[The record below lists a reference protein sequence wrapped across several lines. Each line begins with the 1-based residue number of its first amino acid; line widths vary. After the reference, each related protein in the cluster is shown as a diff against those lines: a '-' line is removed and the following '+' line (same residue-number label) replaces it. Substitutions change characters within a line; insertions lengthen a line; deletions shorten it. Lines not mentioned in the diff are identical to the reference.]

1 MSKIAIISQP
11 DQGVLIDVGGCANL
25 QEALGHLSSTLQVSS
40 QFWKGVSVALH
51 LGSLELTN
59 VQVAQILAL
68 AKGVGIVPESVFAE
82 SSKTRSALKEHNVK
96 IGKGKPMTLPKLP
109 VTIGPEQVL
118 EKEDVAG
125 GAKPNAISDSASIDL
140 VYETDVIEPVTGAV
154 AGSANASSG
163 TSVNAEAIRASESG
177 NCDIDGRSADES
189 DNESDNESDDD
200 CDDDCADAAKAKA
213 KKVSTDKPMVP
224 APPAV
229 LYLRQTLRSGQV
241 VSHSGHLVVVGDVN
255 PGAEILAE
263 GDITV
268 WGSLRGVAHAGIG
281 GNVNS
286 EIRALNLQPVQIRIA
301 NAIARSPDRPRVH
314 FTSSTGP
321 EVAKIVEGKI
331 RVSRHTSE

>member
-51 LGSLELTN
+51 LGSLELTS

-82 SSKTRSALKEHNVK
+82 SSKTRAALKEHNIK

-109 VTIGPEQVL
+109 VTIGPEHVL
-118 EKEDVAG
+118 EKEDGTADKK
-125 GAKPNAISDSASIDL
+125 APAASEAATDL
-140 VYETDVIEPVTGAV
+140 VYETDVIEP
-154 AGSANASSG
+154 
-163 TSVNAEAIRASESG
+163 TSK
-177 NCDIDGRSADES
+177 
-189 DNESDNESDDD
+189 
-200 CDDDCADAAKAKA
+200 ADAAAVDVDADGDADEEDDEDSSEANAKA
-213 KKVSTDKPMVP
+213 KSAAP
-224 APPAV
+224 APILPAV

-268 WGSLRGVAHAGIG
+268 WGSLRGIAHAGIG
-281 GNVNS
+281 GNVHS

-321 EVAKIVEGKI
+321 EVAKIVDGKI
-331 RVSRHTSE
+331 RVSRHTSDT

>member
-25 QEALGHLSSTLQVSS
+25 QEALGHLGSTLQVSS

-51 LGSLELTN
+51 LGSLELTP

-82 SSKTRSALKEHNVK
+82 SSNTRSALKEHGIK

-109 VTIGPEQVL
+109 VTIGPEHVL
-118 EKEDVAG
+118 EKDEDDKQSKAQ
-125 GAKPNAISDSASIDL
+125 AKSQDPLNSTASTDL
-140 VYETDVIEPVTGAV
+140 VYETDLIEPATKE
-154 AGSANASSG
+154 GSLKDDSS
-163 TSVNAEAIRASESG
+163 
-177 NCDIDGRSADES
+177 DE
-189 DNESDNESDDD
+189 DSDDD
-200 CDDDCADAAKAKA
+200 DLQATSKMDAP
-213 KKVSTDKPMVP
+213 DKPVLP

-321 EVAKIVEGKI
+321 EVAKIVDGKI
-331 RVSRHTSE
+331 RVSRHMAE

>member
-96 IGKGKPMTLPKLP
+96 IGTGKPMTLPKLP

-125 GAKPNAISDSASIDL
+125 GAKPNAISGSTSLDL
-140 VYETDVIEPVTGAV
+140 VYETDVIEPVTGA
-154 AGSANASSG
+154 ATGSANASTG
-163 TSVNAEAIRASESG
+163 TSVNAEAVRASESDTCG
-177 NCDIDGRSADES
+177 IDGRSADEADDC
-189 DNESDNESDDD
+189 DND
-200 CDDDCADAAKAKA
+200 CDDDADGVDAAKAKA
-213 KKVSTDKPMVP
+213 KKVVADQPMVP

>member
-51 LGSLELTN
+51 LGSLELTP

-68 AKGVGIVPESVFAE
+68 AKGVGIVPDSVFAE
-82 SSKTRSALKEHNVK
+82 SSKTKSALKEHNVK

-118 EKEDVAG
+118 EKEESPGA
-125 GAKPNAISDSASIDL
+125 AKPSANSDGTASIDL
-140 VYETDVIEPVTGAV
+140 VYETDLIEPTSRVDAESAV
-154 AGSANASSG
+154 QASDSSASCKTESAS
-163 TSVNAEAIRASESG
+163 
-177 NCDIDGRSADES
+177 NCKG
-189 DNESDNESDDD
+189 SDD
-200 CDDDCADAAKAKA
+200 ADAAADADDDDGADNSERETSKADA
-213 KKVSTDKPMVP
+213 KKESANKQPMLP

-268 WGSLRGVAHAGIG
+268 WGSLRGIAHAGIG